1 MIGTPNDSDLLGD
14 LYVTDPSNDLQFLK
28 RRKRSRVDGTCE
40 WILTTPQL
48 VNWLNSPRNSSIETT
63 SRILWIQ
70 GNPGQGKTTLAM
82 YITEALTKSFSA
94 DASRS
99 LGYFFCD
106 TSYAN
111 RANANAI
118 LRGLL
123 WQFYT
128 SNPELIPAY
137 ARQRYGQLK
146 EKLFRDFDSLW
157 TLFLETARANS
168 TRQLFCIIDA
178 LDECGDESRDD
189 LLDQLEQTFETS
201 DGPPNIH
208 FLLLSRP
215 YVHIRDLLGQF
226 KSLDLAS
233 LPQIKEDVQQYIE
246 YELEK
251 LAKKKRYSTA
261 LKEKVKTVLVEKA
274 EDTFLWVGMTCR
286 ELQSVLSMD
295 VLKFLSR
302 LPISLEVLYSRIL
315 TSLIS
320 PDAPGAADTKKI
332 LSLVSTSLRPLTLLE
347 LSEACYFDM
356 ENDHETRLQSM
367 RDRIDKCFLL
377 VDITTERRRSFD
389 SQDDLNKST
398 QLNHE
403 RVVLLH
409 STVKEFLLTSSG
421 LFNSSEQEIHTAAA
435 RRCIVELISHYG
447 RHKSRS
453 CSHRHFVRYASTYWH
468 QHARLAQS
476 AFIITDEI
484 ATFFSD
490 PSPVRD
496 KWLEDHLSRDEEPRI
511 GLLWQS
517 PSKNL
522 PLLNVAAIWGIPSLI
537 NFAFQKSRQ
546 DIGINVEQYEDDD
559 FGGSLKSPVSDAIGG
574 GCVETL
580 ARLLEFGVP
589 LTAFSMRSASQ
600 VGGEIL
606 STILKA
612 RRDEIVMTPR
622 LLQSAA
628 AHFTPG
634 NMLSLITHPNFKVT
648 ASTLRSTMVNVHHG
662 HEILALLGD
671 RPEIREFFDQ
681 SLLEIAITDSSKDMV
696 TYLLDR
702 LGNTLIV
709 TATMIIQASTNWKFG
724 LEIAEMLLDRFP
736 NDIHITDDIILSIMD
751 VNSGDSTDSSKVHDV
766 LQLLFKRVGPEFR
779 VTERL
784 LLGAARSEFEEGD
797 EAVVFRLVLSR
808 FSDTLPIPDDVIMAA
823 AKNSNAW
830 AAMPLLLRRRNPE
843 IRITEEILCAAI
855 PNMDSYSSLLR
866 NAARHSL
873 RITEKA
879 IETAAKVSEREG
891 FLQILNAADTI
902 RIYLGYSSCCC
913 QQ

>member
-1 MIGTPNDSDLLGD
+1 MTLNNASEIRASGNAKVQIGTRLMFQVLDSQIVMGQNIIALERPGTPNDSDLLGD

-274 EDTFLWVGMTCR
+274 EDTFLWVG
-286 ELQSVLSMD
+286 
-295 VLKFLSR
+295 
-302 LPISLEVLYSRIL
+302 
-315 TSLIS
+315 
-320 PDAPGAADTKKI
+320 
-332 LSLVSTSLRPLTLLE
+332 
-347 LSEACYFDM
+347 
-356 ENDHETRLQSM
+356 
-367 RDRIDKCFLL
+367 
-377 VDITTERRRSFD
+377 
-389 SQDDLNKST
+389 
-398 QLNHE
+398 
-403 RVVLLH
+403 
-409 STVKEFLLTSSG
+409 
-421 LFNSSEQEIHTAAA
+421 
-435 RRCIVELISHYG
+435 
-447 RHKSRS
+447 
-453 CSHRHFVRYASTYWH
+453 
-468 QHARLAQS
+468 
-476 AFIITDEI
+476 
-484 ATFFSD
+484 
-490 PSPVRD
+490 
-496 KWLEDHLSRDEEPRI
+496 
-511 GLLWQS
+511 
-517 PSKNL
+517 
-522 PLLNVAAIWGIPSLI
+522 
-537 NFAFQKSRQ
+537 
-546 DIGINVEQYEDDD
+546 
-559 FGGSLKSPVSDAIGG
+559 
-574 GCVETL
+574 
-580 ARLLEFGVP
+580 
-589 LTAFSMRSASQ
+589 
-600 VGGEIL
+600 GEIL

-843 IRITEEILCAAI
+843 IRITEEIFNEHENGAQI
-855 PNMDSYSSLLR
+855 MWLLLQESM
-866 NAARHSL
+866 NADEVG
-873 RITEKA
+873 TEILEEVLQGDKWGIMSVILKRRGA
-879 IETAAKVSEREG
+879 TIRLSKDLVQGWISSERTPG
-891 FLQILNAADTI
+891 KALKFLLQYKTAELDSILDTMSTDEQADFVERWDRLFERFARDSWDDI
-902 RIYLGYSSCCC
+902 FKRRGK
-913 QQ
+913 